1 VSFFVERRLRLVG
14 RRLTKVREELRITD
28 EHLLHF
34 ADITDDSR
42 IRAMVSETPQADEDH
57 REAERTSTALAK
69 HRVEL
74 LSTIER
80 LEREQD
86 ELLDDLSAQRR

>member
-1 VSFFVERRLRLVG
+1 MSFFVERRLRLLT
-14 RRLTKVREELRITD
+14 RRLEGVREELRITD
-28 EHLLHF
+28 EQLVHF

-57 REAERTSTALAK
+57 RHAERTSSAMAR

-74 LSTIER
+74 IETIAR
-80 LEREQD
+80 LETEPD
-86 ELLDDLSAQRR
+86 ELLDALTAKRR

>member
-1 VSFFVERRLRLVG
+1 MSFFVERRLRLVG
-14 RRLTKVREELRITD
+14 RRLAKVREELRITD

-34 ADITDDSR
+34 VDLTDDSR

-57 REAERTSTALAK
+57 REAERTSTALTK

-74 LSTIER
+74 VSTIEK

>member
-1 VSFFVERRLRLVG
+1 MSFFVERRLRLVG
-14 RRLTKVREELRITD
+14 RRLAKVREELRITD

-34 ADITDDSR
+34 VDLTDDSR

-57 REAERTSTALAK
+57 REAERTSTARTK

-74 LSTIER
+74 VSTIEK

>member
-1 VSFFVERRLRLVG
+1 
-14 RRLTKVREELRITD
+14 
-28 EHLLHF
+28 
-34 ADITDDSR
+34 
-42 IRAMVSETPQADEDH
+42 MVSETPQADEDH
-57 REAERTSTALAK
+57 REAERTSTALTK

-74 LSTIER
+74 VSTIEK

>member
-1 VSFFVERRLRLVG
+1 MSFFVERRLRLLT
-14 RRLTKVREELRITD
+14 RRLEGVREELRITD
-28 EHLLHF
+28 EQLVHF

-57 REAERTSTALAK
+57 RHAERTSSAMAR

-74 LSTIER
+74 IETIAR
-80 LEREQD
+80 LETEQD
-86 ELLDDLSAQRR
+86 ELLDALTAKRR

>member
-1 VSFFVERRLRLVG
+1 MSFFIERRLRLCG
-14 RRLTKVREELRITD
+14 RRLAEVREELRITD

-57 REAERTSTALAK
+57 RDAERTSTVLAK

-74 LSTIER
+74 VGTIEK
-80 LEREQD
+80 LEQEQD

>member
-1 VSFFVERRLRLVG
+1 MSFFVERRLRLLT
-14 RRLTKVREELRITD
+14 RRLGGVREELRITD
-28 EHLLHF
+28 EQLAHF

-57 REAERTSTALAK
+57 RHAERTSSAMAR

-74 LSTIER
+74 IETIAR
-80 LEREQD
+80 LETEQD
-86 ELLDDLSAQRR
+86 ELLDALTAKRR

>member
-1 VSFFVERRLRLVG
+1 MSFFVERRLRLLV
-14 RRLTKVREELRITD
+14 RRLEGVREELRITD
-28 EHLLHF
+28 EQLAHF

-57 REAERTSTALAK
+57 RHAERTSSAMAR

-74 LSTIER
+74 IETIAR
-80 LEREQD
+80 LETEQD
-86 ELLDDLSAQRR
+86 ELLDALTAKRR

>member
-1 VSFFVERRLRLVG
+1 MERRLRLVG
-14 RRLTKVREELRITD
+14 RRLAKVREELRITD

-42 IRAMVSETPQADEDH
+42 IRAMVSETPQGDEDH
-57 REAERTSTALAK
+57 REAERTSTALSK

-74 LSTIER
+74 VLTIEK

-86 ELLDDLSAQRR
+86 ELLDDMSAQRR

>member
-1 VSFFVERRLRLVG
+1 MSFFVERRLRLLT
-14 RRLTKVREELRITD
+14 RRLEGVREELRITD
-28 EHLLHF
+28 EQLAHF

-57 REAERTSTALAK
+57 RHAERTSSAMAR

-74 LSTIER
+74 IETIAR
-80 LEREQD
+80 LETEQD
-86 ELLDDLSAQRR
+86 ELLDALTAKRR

>member
-1 VSFFVERRLRLVG
+1 MSFFVERRLRLLG
-14 RRLTKVREELRITD
+14 RRLASVREELRITD
-28 EHLLHF
+28 EQLAHF

-57 REAERTSTALAK
+57 RHAERTSSAMAR

-74 LSTIER
+74 IETIAR
-80 LEREQD
+80 LETEQD
-86 ELLDDLSAQRR
+86 ELLDALTAKRR